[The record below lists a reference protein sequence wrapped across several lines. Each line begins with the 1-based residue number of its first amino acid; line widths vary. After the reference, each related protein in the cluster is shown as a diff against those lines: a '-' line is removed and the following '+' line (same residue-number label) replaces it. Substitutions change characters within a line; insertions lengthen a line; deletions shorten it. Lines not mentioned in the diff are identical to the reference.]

1 MRSTAERIRQSVDH
15 FAGEHCDLR
24 VNQRFLDAAGRWRGA
39 RLMAADF
46 DLARWNPVITN
57 WSGFG
62 VYRLRFKDTD
72 TYCAPM
78 MKLPAAGVGILV
90 EGADGRGLV
99 FQMTLPPEDFVAM
112 CSVAIR
118 EHMHRLR
125 RADDDIPRLHRDIHG

>member
-1 MRSTAERIRQSVDH
+1 M
-15 FAGEHCDLR
+15 
-24 VNQRFLDAAGRWRGA
+24 
-39 RLMAADF
+39 
-46 DLARWNPVITN
+46 
-57 WSGFG
+57 
-62 VYRLRFKDTD
+62 
-72 TYCAPM
+72 
-78 MKLPAAGVGILV
+78 LV